1 MKKLDY
7 FRDYV
12 AGDKKDA
19 GSFALICPGVAFFV
33 FGVFFISFGLVKN
46 SILEHLSLSYF
57 LSWSPLVL
65 IQLLTVVTLFRLSRK
80 LLLCRG
86 EECKAGS

>member
-1 MKKLDY
+1 MI
-7 FRDYV
+7 
-12 AGDKKDA
+12 
-19 GSFALICPGVAFFV
+19 SPGVAFFV
-33 FGVFFISFGLVKN
+33 FWVFFISFGLVKN
-46 SILEHLSLSYF
+46 SILEHLSLSCF

-65 IQLLTVVTLFRLSRK
+65 IQLLTVITLFRLSRK